1 MTLTAELKY
10 LKWQDLHR
18 TSFENFKDREAVES
32 LYLPEVEEILRSN
45 LDGVDGCFVFNWRL
59 RNTEPELPG
68 EIDLNDPTDFRR
80 PATHLHVDQ
89 SPASVLNRIKLQFP
103 EKADQLLQGR
113 VRVVKYEHHST
124 PMCQANPLSR
134 SVWRPLVNEIS
145 DWPLALCDGRT
156 VDPGDL
162 VETDHIQRKY
172 TGPTMYMM
180 HNPKHKFYFYGGQ
193 GKEDVLIFKN
203 FDSLDG
209 VCPYAPH
216 AAFRDPVL
224 RPRGEPRESI
234 EVRCLVFTDPKALGA
249 GC

>member
-18 TSFENFKDREAVES
+18 TSFENFKNREAVES

-68 EIDLNDPTDFRR
+68 EIELNDPTDFRR
-80 PATHLHVDQ
+80 PATHLHV
-89 SPASVLNRIKLQFP
+89 ASVLNRIKLQFP

-113 VRVVKYEHHST
+113 VRVV
-124 PMCQANPLSR
+124 N
-134 SVWRPLVNEIS
+134 VWRPLVNEIS